1 MTVGCIMWTWQA
13 KKIWCCGLGVSCS
26 ECATMDAYCCSSPP
40 SGNLYSAFLLSLPQE
55 RREIERAL
63 LEGQLWGVAATNAM
77 ELGVDIGSLDVT
89 LHLGFPG
96 SIASL
101 WQQVRLYSLPDISVM
116 SCNSIAA
123 WMCRC
128 TWTSWAPLPRS
139 GSRWHGLAVQQF

>member
-1 MTVGCIMWTWQA
+1 MSVQNPTLMFRCV
-13 KKIWCCGLGVSCS
+13 
-26 ECATMDAYCCSSPP
+26 P
-40 SGNLYSAFLLSLPQE
+40 SAQE

-101 WQQVRLYSLPDISVM
+101 WQQVR
-116 SCNSIAA
+116 
-123 WMCRC
+123 R
-128 TWTSWAPLPRS
+128 R
-139 GSRWHGLAVQQF
+139 

>member
-1 MTVGCIMWTWQA
+1 MLQPLTR
-13 KKIWCCGLGVSCS
+13 S
-26 ECATMDAYCCSSPP
+26 SSPMCI
-40 SGNLYSAFLLSLPQE
+40 LMQE

-101 WQQVRLYSLPDISVM
+101 WQQVRQPCRLNLP
-116 SCNSIAA
+116 AA
-123 WMCRC
+123 WQR
-128 TWTSWAPLPRS
+128 R
-139 GSRWHGLAVQQF
+139 

>member
-1 MTVGCIMWTWQA
+1 MCYSQSGAARTRWWGTPNANHV
-13 KKIWCCGLGVSCS
+13 
-26 ECATMDAYCCSSPP
+26 DARR
-40 SGNLYSAFLLSLPQE
+40 QE

-101 WQQVRLYSLPDISVM
+101 WQQVGGLTSLM
-116 SCNSIAA
+116 LQ
-123 WMCRC
+123 R
-128 TWTSWAPLPRS
+128 R
-139 GSRWHGLAVQQF
+139 RAVA